1 MSDMKLYISASG
13 TINMTKVCM
22 GNNFEI
28 PACLSYCGYEEN
40 LGVCFDNA
48 LGYCFTKK
56 GDGTTPILDENGRCY
71 SFLKQMVNDT
81 KSIRNIDTQ
90 LKTLCNRSD
99 LDITPSNIA
108 TKESVYR
115 ELCSCNFNNDIYS
128 TYFDDLVK
136 LVPGLQLSNA
146 GSTRCLFPYCNAS
159 QFRTVEMRGA
169 GVCPSAECIMGV
181 TINNSGNIGGKVTV
195 NQDAKCLSFIGG
207 STAGPSGPNGG
218 GGGNSGGGASG
229 PSGTNGGG
237 GNNGGGSGPV
247 NPPVTFRC
255 TKDSDCAS
263 GQVCNT
269 ETSVCEKSGPN
280 WLAIGLGIGG
290 GLLLLAILI
299 GIIVYF
305 TRKR

>member
-1 MSDMKLYISASG
+1 
-13 TINMTKVCM
+13 
-22 GNNFEI
+22 
-28 PACLSYCGYEEN
+28 
-40 LGVCFDNA
+40 
-48 LGYCFTKK
+48 
-56 GDGTTPILDENGRCY
+56 
-71 SFLKQMVNDT
+71 
-81 KSIRNIDTQ
+81 
-90 LKTLCNRSD
+90 
-99 LDITPSNIA
+99 
-108 TKESVYR
+108 
-115 ELCSCNFNNDIYS
+115 
-128 TYFDDLVK
+128 
-136 LVPGLQLSNA
+136 
-146 GSTRCLFPYCNAS
+146 
-159 QFRTVEMRGA
+159 
-169 GVCPSAECIMGV
+169 MGV

-195 NQDAKCLSFIGG
+195 NQDATCLSFIGG

-218 GGGNSGGGASG
+218 GGGNSGGESG

-237 GNNGGGSGPV
+237 GNGGSTGSGPV

-255 TKDSDCAS
+255 SKDSDCAS